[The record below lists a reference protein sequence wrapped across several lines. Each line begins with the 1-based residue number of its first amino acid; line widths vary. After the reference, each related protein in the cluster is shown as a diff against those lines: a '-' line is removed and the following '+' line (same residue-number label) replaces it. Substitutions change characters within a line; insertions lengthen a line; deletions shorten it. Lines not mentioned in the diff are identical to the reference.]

1 MNVSLEGLSL
11 QVTNLDQSIA
21 FYTRI
26 PGAVLEEHRP
36 GQFARVRIGEGV
48 VHLVNVGG
56 KQGFHIEFNTESINE
71 THSQLHATGLE
82 PSRPQRHPWGKT
94 DFRLT
99 DPDGNVLEFG
109 AFEGQS

>member
-21 FYTRI
+21 FYISI
-26 PGAVLEEHRP
+26 PGASLEEHRP

-56 KQGFHIEFNTESINE
+56 KTGFHIEFNADSITNMYDQMRD
-71 THSQLHATGLE
+71 SGLA
-82 PSRPQRHPWGKT
+82 PSKPQRHPWGKT

-109 AFEGQS
+109 AFEGHQ